1 MDARGAT
8 SAAQALTIVVP
19 RGLEPRT
26 LWLLAV
32 RSNQLSYET
41 SCVFHLVLWCVVCV
55 VCCLASVPW
64 LLGPA
69 RVMIAQ
75 AAFRADPWPAGLMDK
90 ALVLGTKDCR
100 FESCQGDALYI
111 VAFVRLCFP

>member
-26 LWLLAV
+26 LRLLAV
-32 RSNQLSYET
+32 RFNQLSYET

-69 RVMIAQ
+69 RVMSAQ
-75 AAFRADPWPAGLMDK
+75 AAFRADPWPALW
-90 ALVLGTKDCR
+90 
-100 FESCQGDALYI
+100 
-111 VAFVRLCFP
+111 PN